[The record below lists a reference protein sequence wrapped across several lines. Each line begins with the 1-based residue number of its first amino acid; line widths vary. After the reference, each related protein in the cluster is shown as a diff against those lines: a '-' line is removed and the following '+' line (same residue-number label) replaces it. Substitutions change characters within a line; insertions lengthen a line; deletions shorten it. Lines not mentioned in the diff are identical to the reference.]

1 MNNSNN
7 NIVAENNK
15 PRLKKVKK
23 PIKRVPPQM
32 FNDAP
37 KEYNNNVSSNPF
49 QQQGVTP
56 QSNFDPFDVDNLLDN
71 TQLPTISS
79 GKNNEY
85 TPQFITDEPEYTP
98 TQSTS
103 KSLPDNKKMLL
114 IAAAVA
120 FLVGFIFGKIIGG
133 EQEIVYNGLQ
143 DVIVNA
149 EVPQGRP
156 RCGKAPAGQGCV
168 LYIMNPQRQDLSAR
182 DFYDLAAQLTG
193 RQRFVVETGN
203 MRYSNTKIRPGEI
216 AQFNI
221 PPLTQ

>member
-1 MNNSNN
+1 MNNPNN
-7 NIVAENNK
+7 NVTTENNK

-32 FNDAP
+32 FNNTP
-37 KEYNNNVSSNPF
+37 KEYNNVSSNPF
-49 QQQGVTP
+49 QQQAVAP
-56 QSNFDPFDVDNLLDN
+56 QQNFDPFDVDNLLDN
-71 TQLPTISS
+71 AQLPTVSS
-79 GKNNEY
+79 GKNNEF
-85 TPQFITDEPEYTP
+85 TPQFITDEPEYT
-98 TQSTS
+98 TS
-103 KSLPDNKKMLL
+103 FPENPSSADNKKMVL
-114 IAAAVA
+114 IAALVA
-120 FLVGFIFGKIIGG
+120 FLIGFMFAKLIGG
-133 EQEIVYNGLQ
+133 EQEVVYNGLQ
-143 DVIVNA
+143 DVIINA

-168 LYIMNPQRQDLSAR
+168 LYLMNPQRQDLNAS

-193 RQRFVVETGN
+193 RQLFVIQTGN